1 MIDYDVK
8 YLKFKTYLHNYCP
21 HCHSGFNVKGKD
33 RDTVKFIGV
42 YKGEEFELL
51 LSPYLD
57 VFEVVSSIPL
67 KDGVVLDDFKCPSCK
82 KSLVIPDQ
90 KCGECGSKVGE
101 VIISAYSKLI
111 PFFICLKYGCEW
123 HGLSKADERR
133 IKLKIPRQEMPE
145 QDQKLRV
152 QNFLEVPYGLTTEL
166 AMLEAGRCLQCK
178 NPKCV
183 TGCPVNIDIPEF
195 IRLIAEEHIEEA
207 VAKVKER
214 NLFPAICGRVCPQEN
229 QCEELCILGTRDHP
243 VAIGHLERFIA
254 DYERRMDLAEVPTK
268 TQKINKRI
276 AVVGSGPA
284 GLTVAAD
291 LVQEGYSVTIF
302 EALHEPGGV
311 LVYGIPEFRLPKAI
325 VHYELD
331 YLRNLGVRIE
341 TNHVIGYLYTIQ
353 ELLENY
359 DAIFIGVGAGLP
371 RFMNLPGENLCR
383 IYSANEFLTRMNL
396 MKSYKFP
403 ETDTPMPHGEKV
415 VIIGAGNVAMDSARS
430 AIRTGSKE
438 VTVIYRRSRKEMPAR
453 HEEIRHA
460 EEEGIHFKLLTNPI
474 RFIGDDRG
482 WLKGIEC
489 IKMKLGEPDE
499 SGRSRPVPIEGS
511 EFIIDCDI
519 AVVAIGNSPNPIL
532 FNTTPDLKQNKWGC
546 IEVNPETMETSI
558 PNVYAGGDIV
568 TGAATV
574 ISAMGQGRVAA
585 EAIHQRLS
593 GKKKKPVKKD
603 PVKKEDEKKESAKKP
618 INATKTPAKKSEKK

>member
-8 YLKFKTYLHNYCP
+8 YLKFKTYLNNYCP
-21 HCHSGFNVKGKD
+21 FCRNSFNVKGKT

-42 YKGEEFELL
+42 YKGEEFELNI
-51 LSPYLD
+51 SPYLD
-57 VFEVVSSIPL
+57 VFEVESSITL
-67 KDGVVLDDFKCPSCK
+67 RKGAVLDDIKCPRCK
-82 KSLVIPDQ
+82 KSLIAPDI

-101 VIISAYSKLI
+101 VIISAFSKLI
-111 PFFICLKYGCEW
+111 PFYTCLKYGCEW

-145 QDQKLRV
+145 QDQKLRAH
-152 QNFLEVPYGLTTEL
+152 NFAEVPYGLTTEL
-166 AMLEAGRCLQCK
+166 ALLEAGRCLQCK

-183 TGCPVNIDIPEF
+183 EGCPVNINIPEF
-195 IRLIAEEHIEEA
+195 IRLIAEEKMEEA
-207 VAKVKER
+207 VTKVKEK
-214 NLFPAICGRVCPQEN
+214 NLFPAICGRVCPQES
-229 QCEELCILGTRDHP
+229 QCEALCILGNRDEP

-254 DYERRMDLAEVPTK
+254 DYERRMDLGKTPTK
-268 TQKINKRI
+268 AHKINKRI

-291 LVQEGYSVTIF
+291 LIQLGYSVTLF

-341 TNHVIGYLYTIQ
+341 TNHVIGYLYTIN

-359 DAIFIGVGAGLP
+359 NAIFIGIGAGLP
-371 RFMNLPGENLCR
+371 RFMNIPGENLCK

-396 MKSYKFP
+396 MKAYKFP
-403 ETDTPMPHGEKV
+403 ETDTPMPRGEKV
-415 VIIGAGNVAMDSARS
+415 VVIGAGNVAMDSARS

-489 IKMKLGEPDE
+489 IRMKLGEPDE
-499 SGRSRPVPIEGS
+499 SGRSRPVPIKGS
-511 EFIIDCDI
+511 KYIIDCDA
-519 AVVAIGNSPNPIL
+519 AVVAIGNSPNPTL
-532 FNTTPDLKQNKWGC
+532 FNTTPELKQNLWGC
-546 IEVNPETMETSI
+546 IDVNPETMETSI

-574 ISAMGQGRVAA
+574 ISAMGQGRIAA
-585 EAIHQRLS
+585 QNIHAKLS
-593 GKKKKPVKKD
+593 GKTKKPKKA
-603 PVKKEDEKKESAKKP
+603 PAKKP
-618 INATKTPAKKSEKK
+618 TETTTETTPTKKAKKK